1 MGALSAA
8 AATVGAV
15 QLTARPLKALLC
27 AIAATTQNPHGQQDQ
42 ALAFVQ
48 QQQRQ
53 QQRAQ
58 RRQKR
63 QVGARGT
70 AMVLP
75 PSSSSPALLR
85 APTGAAPARAA
96 APVPSG
102 PLGLG
107 AALHCSLL

>member
-1 MGALSAA
+1 VGALSAA

-48 QQQRQ
+48 QQQ

-58 RRQKR
+58 RRQRR
-63 QVGARGT
+63 QGGRGT
-70 AMVLP
+70 AVVLA
-75 PSSSSPALLR
+75 PSSSASPALLR
-85 APTGAAPARAA
+85 APAGAAPARAA
-96 APVPSG
+96 PVPAG
-102 PLGLG
+102 PLGLLG